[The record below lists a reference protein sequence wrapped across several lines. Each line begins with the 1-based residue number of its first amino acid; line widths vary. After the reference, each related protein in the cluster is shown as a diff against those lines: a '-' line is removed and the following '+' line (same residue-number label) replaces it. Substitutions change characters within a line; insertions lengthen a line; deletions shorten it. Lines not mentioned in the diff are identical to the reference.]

1 MNNIFTRVRKELEKQ
16 YGGGNMTAL
25 RFVSLGAA
33 MINGLP
39 FKFDIDNIGEKS
51 DKGLCV
57 AISGDAIENGSFT
70 AKEITLSGFIG
81 GRQTTIK
88 KKLSL
93 VEKKDGK
100 HIYQAKFPDVMLE
113 SGLDLDKDEEK
124 SFEQKL
130 KRQLHFTFIPCYTD
144 IEDGEVMLTVYPYA
158 NILQGAA
165 NKYRNVCA
173 DEGSLIKYL

>member
-1 MNNIFTRVRKELEKQ
+1 MNNIFTRVKKELERQ
-16 YGGGNMTAL
+16 YGANMPSL

-33 MINGLP
+33 MIHGLP
-39 FKFDIDNIGEKS
+39 FKFDIDNVGDES

-57 AISGDAIENGSFT
+57 AISGDSIENGSFT
-70 AKEITLSGFIG
+70 VKDITLNCFIG

-100 HIYQAKFPDVMLE
+100 HVYQAKFSDITLQ
-113 SGLDLDKDEEK
+113 SGLELDKDEEK
-124 SFEQKL
+124 RFEQKL
-130 KRQLHFTFIPCYTD
+130 KRQLHFSFTPCYTD

-158 NILQGAA
+158 NILEGAA

-173 DEGSLIKYL
+173 DESSLIKYL